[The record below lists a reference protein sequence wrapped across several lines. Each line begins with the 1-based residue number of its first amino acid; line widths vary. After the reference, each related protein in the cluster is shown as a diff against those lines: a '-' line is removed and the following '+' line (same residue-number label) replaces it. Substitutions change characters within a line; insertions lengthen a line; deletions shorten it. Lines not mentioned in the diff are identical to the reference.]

1 MQDQG
6 DEPMMLTDSDDLQDQ
21 LIIEVDKNQSPLRI
35 DSFLNNRIKNVSRTR
50 IQQGIRAGAIT
61 VDGKNIKPN
70 FKIAP
75 LQTIRVIVP
84 RHEAIDI
91 LPEDLDLDVVYE
103 DDFLLV
109 VNKPAGMVVH
119 PGLGNPRHTLL
130 NAVAFHLNI
139 DPRDPPEASQDLERM
154 GLVHRIDKE
163 TSGLLVIAKTE
174 YALSHLA
181 KQFYDHTS
189 SREYLAL
196 VWGEPV
202 PDKGTVDLP
211 IGRHPRFRQLFSAFP
226 ERDQGKH
233 AVTHYE
239 VVEKLY
245 YVSLIRCRLET
256 GRTHQIRVHMQY
268 LGHPVFHDE
277 RYGGDRIVKGTVH
290 TKYKQFVD
298 NLFKDFPQHALHA
311 KSLGFVHPESGKWMQ
326 FDSELP
332 VEFEVILNKWR
343 KYTSQKKLT
352 GHGPE

>member
-6 DEPMMLTDSDDLQDQ
+6 DEQILLTDSDDLQDQ
-21 LIIEVDKNQSPLRI
+21 LVIQVDKNQSPLRI
-35 DSFLNNRIKNVSRTR
+35 DSFLNDRIKNVSRTR

-84 RHEAIDI
+84 RHEEIDI
-91 LPEDLDLDVVYE
+91 LPEDLALDVFYE
-103 DDFLLV
+103 DETLLV
-109 VNKPAGMVVH
+109 VNKRAGMVVH
-119 PGLGNPRHTLL
+119 PGIGNPSHTLL
-130 NAVAFHLNI
+130 NAVAFHLKL
-139 DPRDPPEASQDLERM
+139 DPPELRESSPEIDRM

-189 SREYLAL
+189 SREYLAM
-196 VWGEPV
+196 VWGEPEQ
-202 PDKGTVDLP
+202 DKGTVDLP
-211 IGRHPRFRQLFSAFP
+211 IGRHPRFRQLFTVFP

-239 VVEKLY
+239 VIEKLY

-256 GRTHQIRVHMQY
+256 GRTHQIRVHMQS

-277 RYGGDRIVKGTVH
+277 KYGGDRIVKGTPH
-290 TKYKQFVD
+290 AKYRQFVD
-298 NLFKDFPQHALHA
+298 NLFNDFPRHALHA
-311 KSLGFVHPESGKWMQ
+311 KSLGFVHPVSGKWMQ

-332 VEFEVILNKWR
+332 VEFDLILNKWR
-343 KYTSQKKLT
+343 NYTSHKKVSR
-352 GHGPE
+352 P